1 MGVAMTKQK
10 MSSMMRA
17 IWSVALCCVLSWPVL
32 APVGAAA
39 QGTPVVLKNDKI
51 EFKYEPPAKP
61 ALKAI
66 YERLRK
72 RQFLEQLKEF
82 LSPLR
87 LPVPLKITALECG
100 VTNSFWWDRL
110 HGLQLCYEWPDWVE
124 RLAPAVRTPEGFSR
138 EDVITGAFLQ
148 VTLHELGHGLFDIYD
163 VPIFGREE
171 DAADQIAGFIMTQF
185 GKDVA
190 RRLLPGTAYFWK
202 STYLHPWPHELYS
215 DEHGNP
221 LQRSYNNLCI
231 AYGGDKAAFQDI
243 VQSGLLPAARAA
255 TCEHEFL
262 QIRNAFAKTIFP
274 HIDPV
279 LMHEVQRRQWLRPED
294 GR

>member
-1 MGVAMTKQK
+1 MKRVMC
-10 MSSMMRA
+10 
-17 IWSVALCCVLSWPVL
+17 ILALGCAAAWPVL
-32 APVGAAA
+32 QPVEASA
-39 QGTPVVLKNDKI
+39 QGSSVLLQNSKI
-51 EFKYEPPAKP
+51 ETKYEPPARSN
-61 ALKAI
+61 LKTI
-66 YERLRK
+66 YDRLRN
-72 RQFLEQLKEF
+72 RQFLEQLKAF

-87 LPVPLKITALECG
+87 LPVPLRITALECG

-148 VTLHELGHGLFDIYD
+148 VTLHELGHGLFDILD

-171 DAADQIAGFIMTQF
+171 DAADQIAGFIMWQF
-185 GKDVA
+185 GPDVA

-202 STYLHPWPHELYS
+202 STYKAPWPHELYS

-221 LQRSYNNLCI
+221 LQRSYDNLCI
-231 AYGGDKAAFQDI
+231 AYGGGRVAFKDI
-243 VQSGLLPAARAA
+243 VDNGLLPPGRAA
-255 TCEHEFL
+255 NCEREYL
-262 QIRNAFAKTIFP
+262 QIRNAFAKTIYP

-279 LMHEVQRRQWLRPED
+279 LMKEVQARQWLRPED